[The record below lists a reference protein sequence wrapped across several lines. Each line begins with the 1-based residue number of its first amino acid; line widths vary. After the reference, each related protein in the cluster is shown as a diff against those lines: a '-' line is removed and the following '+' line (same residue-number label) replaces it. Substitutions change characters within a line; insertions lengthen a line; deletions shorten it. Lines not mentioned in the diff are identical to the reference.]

1 MSKISMN
8 IKQIADFPK
17 FPSMTEKKKEVYFPY
32 KNRNKRRK
40 DKSISLKKEKKF
52 KSQKIIK
59 KRKKKEEL
67 NIPDKLD
74 DYLSIDSSSSE
85 EKEKEKKAK

>member
-1 MSKISMN
+1 MN

-40 DKSISLKKEKKF
+40 
-52 KSQKIIK
+52 K
-59 KRKKKEEL
+59 KR
-67 NIPDKLD
+67 I
-74 DYLSIDSSSSE
+74 S
-85 EKEKEKKAK
+85 